1 MDDIPALIK
10 RLEAGLEGVTPGPWY
25 SEGTAVFFDTRKLS
39 CCGKGV
45 FECCGNP
52 DIDGDYGPVA
62 ETSETAAR
70 HIANCDPDTIRT
82 LLSALQAQAAEI
94 ERLREERE
102 NAQSTLSA
110 WFDLSKK
117 AEDAGASIL
126 EAALDTWLR
135 RASSGGMPSEHADIV
150 RNVVT
155 DAARLYLWH
164 ALVPV
169 LRTLDEEREARLAE
183 AVEVMRRVEPYLDAI
198 ICYASTMD
206 EHEPNR
212 IAAEFR
218 AFLAT
223 MEKSDE

>member
-1 MDDIPALIK
+1 MTDV
-10 RLEAGLEGVTPGPWY
+10 AGLLERLKKPVY
-25 SEGTAVFFDTRKLS
+25 SDDLMIRWDCWRKLHKEGFGGS
-39 CCGKGV
+39 ATRDE
-45 FECCGNP
+45 FESI
-52 DIDGDYGPVA
+52 IDWID
-62 ETSETAAR
+62 EERAA
-70 HIANCDPDTIRT
+70 AA
-82 LLSALQAQAAEI
+82 SALERLHALAQAQAAEI
-94 ERLREERE
+94 ERLREERK

-117 AEDAGASIL
+117 AEEAGASIL

-135 RASSGGMPSEHADIV
+135 RASSGGMPSEQADIV

-183 AVEVMRRVEPYLDAI
+183 AVEVIETARRRFELMAAAYDGMTNGVRP
-198 ICYASTMD
+198 SVG
-206 EHEPNR
+206 
-212 IAAEFR
+212 AAELR

-223 MEKSDE
+223 MEKTDG